1 MKAKIILMA
10 VALMMVTA
18 ANGENKKVTA
28 NIKQQCLPMALKW
41 NVPIP

>member
-28 NIKQQCLPMALKW
+28 NINKSRHGENSPCSG
-41 NVPIP
+41 